1 MPPARQP
8 WPMKWIVLA
17 IVLFLVPYTYLNLH
31 YRKPGPAYQPYQD
44 SRQRAALEKV
54 GYQRVTCRVDRPSD
68 PKPSADTALILP
80 APGGLP
86 ADLLTTFPAPP
97 LMPAEIGLVG
107 AAASLD
113 AGETY
118 QIQFSCTQS
127 DNLREVIGAHLY
139 FKAGEIFALPDSE
152 ALPAGLIART
162 RAAVIRIRVPP
173 ASLPAG
179 AYHLTLVG
187 EQSSKSW
194 TLQVH

>member
-1 MPPARQP
+1 MPPARP
-8 WPMKWIVLA
+8 LWPMKGIVLA
-17 IVLFLVPYTYLNLH
+17 ILIFVVLYTYLNLH

-54 GYQRVTCRVDRPSD
+54 GYQRITCRVDRPSD

-86 ADLLTTFPAPP
+86 ADLLATFPLPP
-97 LMPAEIGLVG
+97 LLPAEIGLVG
-107 AAASLD
+107 AAPAVE
-113 AGETY
+113 AAATY

-127 DNLREVIGAHLY
+127 DNLREVVGAHFF
-139 FKAGEIFALPDSE
+139 FKEGEMFAVPDCE

-173 ASLPAG
+173 ATIPAG
-179 AYHLTLVG
+179 TYHLTLVG